1 MSRLVV
7 RPQPHVVLRDPVHL
21 LAFGFGAGLAPK
33 APGTFGTLV
42 GVPLFLALYWLPLW
56 LYLLAVV
63 LLFGA
68 GIWLCGESARRLGTH
83 DHPGIVWDE
92 IVGFLITMTPVM
104 PGLLGL
110 LTPAPLWF
118 WLLVGFGAFRA
129 FDIAKPAF
137 IRRVD
142 AQVSGG
148 LGIMLDDVLAGVCAA
163 AVLVLMTLPT
173 VLFIPPLPLP
183 VGP

>member
-1 MSRLVV
+1 MNRLIV

-42 GVPLFLALYWLPLW
+42 AIPLFLLLYWLPLW
-56 LYLLAVV
+56 AYIAVLG

-68 GIWLCGESARRLGTH
+68 GVWLCGESARRLGTH

-92 IVGFLITMTPVM
+92 IVGFLLTMLPVKQE
-104 PGLLGL
+104 LLGVL
-110 LTPAPLWF
+110 SPAPIWF
-118 WLLVGFGAFRA
+118 WLLIGFGAFRA

-137 IRRVD
+137 IRRAD

-148 LGIMLDDVLAGVCAA
+148 FGIMLDDVLAGACAA
-163 AVLVLMTLPT
+163 GVLVLMILPGA
-173 VLFIPPLPLP
+173 LFDPPALLPP
-183 VGP
+183 GP